1 MQRYFSCVRDNYHQ
15 TFTPG
20 KCSTRTWAFVQ
31 GFFYVM
37 KFLEKDLEQIIFESG
52 RDSLRERGL
61 SITGKLF
68 RQLRIGNYGIADL
81 VEFNR
86 PTYEAPNREFFVPGR
101 ITIYELKKEQIGI
114 AAFLQSLNYLKGI
127 QRYLEIRGKEEMYIV
142 DLVIIG
148 KELDTTGSF
157 CFIPSL
163 LGVKNDY
170 YDLDSNLSEEGTIS
184 FYTYKYDIDG
194 LKFQTFSFY
203 QLINEGF

>member
-1 MQRYFSCVRDNYHQ
+1 
-15 TFTPG
+15 
-20 KCSTRTWAFVQ
+20 
-31 GFFYVM
+31 M

-61 SITGKLF
+61 SISGKLL

-81 VEFNR
+81 VEFVR
-86 PTYEAPNREFFVPGR
+86 PHYELPDRQFFVPGR

-114 AAFLQSLNYLKGI
+114 SAFLQSLNYLKGI
-127 QRYLEIRGKEEMYIV
+127 QRYLEIKGKEERYIV

-163 LGVKNDY
+163 LGIKNDY

-194 LKFQTFSFY
+194 LKFTISSLY
-203 QLINEGF
+203 KLSNEGF

>member
-1 MQRYFSCVRDNYHQ
+1 
-15 TFTPG
+15 
-20 KCSTRTWAFVQ
+20 
-31 GFFYVM
+31 M

-61 SITGKLF
+61 SISGKLL

-81 VEFNR
+81 VEFVR
-86 PTYEAPNREFFVPGR
+86 PHYELPDRQFFVPGR

-114 AAFLQSLNYLKGI
+114 SAFLQSLNYLKGI
-127 QRYLEIRGKEEMYIV
+127 QRYLEIKGKEERYIV

-163 LGVKNDY
+163 LGIKNAY
-170 YDLDSNLSEEGTIS
+170 YDLDSNLSEEGTIR

-194 LKFQTFSFY
+194 LKFTISSLY
-203 QLINEGF
+203 KLSNEGF